1 MMKGTPKDFF
11 FKKAGNT
18 NLEKRKGR
26 NLDVLEVMRVT
37 SPGFLLLDTVLC
49 GFVILEDG
57 IGIHSSWGFHGNII
71 LYLPCLPC
79 YYCRRRRRFHLFTGS
94 HPLPLRPFGFL
105 FPFPFNQTWKRP
117 LPPTSAPKASPGYCT
132 IKILHKLFSLAVIT
146 QFACNNHWQSS
157 FNSSV
162 SWTSIFLK
170 LCVYRKKSKNWKQQ
184 RLSERLKKD
193 YCTLKWSES
202 VCTGPQVS
210 WFHRTGAP
218 NPKFSMWTVPV
229 RDGKDEPPSTIYPL
243 SISHYSS
250 NPAAIPPLLPKAT

>member
-1 MMKGTPKDFF
+1 
-11 FKKAGNT
+11 
-18 NLEKRKGR
+18 
-26 NLDVLEVMRVT
+26 MRVT
-37 SPGFLLLDTVLC
+37 IPGFLLLDKGLC

-57 IGIHSSWGFHGNII
+57 IGIHSSWRFHGNII

-105 FPFPFNQTWKRP
+105 FPFPFNQTRKP
-117 LPPTSAPKASPGYCT
+117 LLPPTSAPKTSAGYCT
-132 IKILHKLFSLAVIT
+132 IKILHKLFSLAVIN
-146 QFACNNHWQSS
+146 QFACNNHWRSS

-162 SWTSIFLK
+162 SWSSIFLK
-170 LCVYRKKSKNWKQQ
+170 LCVCRKKSQNWKQQ

-202 VCTGPQVS
+202 VYTGPQSS

-218 NPKFSMWTVPV
+218 NPKFSMSDSLG
-229 RDGKDEPPSTIYPL
+229 RDREGTERMNLHPLRTLCPSNIIHPTL
-243 SISHYSS
+243 RSFH
-250 NPAAIPPLLPKAT
+250 LCFPKAT